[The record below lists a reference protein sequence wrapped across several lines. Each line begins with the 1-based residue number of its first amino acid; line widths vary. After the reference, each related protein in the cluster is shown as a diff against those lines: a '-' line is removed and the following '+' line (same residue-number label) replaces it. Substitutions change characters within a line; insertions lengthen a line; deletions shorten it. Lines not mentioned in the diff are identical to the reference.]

1 MAEVLGKTMRDFE
14 TCNAARLRRD
24 PAFAKLYGRPPS
36 ALHRRSRRGET
47 ADPRRGITLMPRAQ
61 TGGAKMSQAEKARAF
76 ADLHRPGD
84 PLLLY
89 NIWDAGG
96 AKAIA
101 EAGARAVAT
110 GSWSVAAAQG
120 YPDGQAIP
128 LDLVLTIVA
137 RIAAT
142 VDVPVTLDFEG
153 GYAEAPDDL
162 AANLAR
168 VIAAGAVGINFEDQV
183 VGGAGLHPVAAQG
196 ERIAALRGAAETAG
210 LPFFLNARTDLFL
223 KEKDRGRHGDLAAG
237 AIERAAAYAEAGA
250 SGFFVPGLVDPDLI
264 GAICE
269 ATSLP
274 VNVMMLDGAPSTE
287 ALASLGVARISHGP
301 GPYFTAMKDLAA
313 RFRKAAGG

>member
-1 MAEVLGKTMRDFE
+1 
-14 TCNAARLRRD
+14 
-24 PAFAKLYGRPPS
+24 
-36 ALHRRSRRGET
+36 
-47 ADPRRGITLMPRAQ
+47 
-61 TGGAKMSQAEKARAF
+61 MSQADKARAF

-101 EAGARAVAT
+101 EAGAKAVAT
-110 GSWSVAAAQG
+110 GSWSVAAAHG

-137 RIAAT
+137 RIAVT
-142 VDVPVTLDFEG
+142 VDLPVTLDFEG
-153 GYAEAPDDL
+153 GYAEAPEEL
-162 AANLAR
+162 AANLGR
-168 VIAAGAVGINFEDQV
+168 VIEAGTVGVNFEDQV

-196 ERIAALRGAAETAG
+196 ERIAALRGAAEAAG

-223 KEKDRGRHGDLAAG
+223 KERDRAKHGDLVTE

-264 GAICE
+264 GAVCE
-269 ATSLP
+269 ATALP
-274 VNVMMLDGAPSTE
+274 VNVMMLDGAPPME
-287 ALASLGVARISHGP
+287 ALASLGAARLSHGP

-313 RFRKAAGG
+313 RFGQAAGAG

>member
-1 MAEVLGKTMRDFE
+1 M
-14 TCNAARLRRD
+14 
-24 PAFAKLYGRPPS
+24 
-36 ALHRRSRRGET
+36 SRV
-47 ADPRRGITLMPRAQ
+47 
-61 TGGAKMSQAEKARAF
+61 EKARAF
-76 ADLHRPGD
+76 ADLHKPGT

-101 EAGARAVAT
+101 EAGAKAVAT

-142 VDVPVTLDFEG
+142 VDLPVSLDFEG

-168 VIAAGAVGINFEDQV
+168 VIAAGAVGLNFEDQV
-183 VGGAGLHPVAAQG
+183 VGGSGLHAPEVQCA
-196 ERIAALRGAAETAG
+196 RIAALRSAAEAAG

-223 KEKDRGRHGDLAAG
+223 KEKDRAKHGGLVAEAL
-237 AIERAAAYAEAGA
+237 ERAAAYAEAGA
-250 SGFFVPGLVDPDLI
+250 CGFFVPALVDPDLI

-287 ALASLGVARISHGP
+287 SLASLGVARISHGP

-313 RFRKAAGG
+313 RFREAGGGG